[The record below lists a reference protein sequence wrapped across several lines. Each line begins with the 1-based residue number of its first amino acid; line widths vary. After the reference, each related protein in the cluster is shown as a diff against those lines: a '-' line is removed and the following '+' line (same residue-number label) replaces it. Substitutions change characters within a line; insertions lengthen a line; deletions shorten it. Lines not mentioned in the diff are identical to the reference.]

1 MLMIGEIRDAAMRGY
16 IGSLYFLFSFSVN
29 LKLLPKIVYKLK
41 KKKKGQNGKTFLP
54 PTSFY

>member
-16 IGSLYFLFSFSVN
+16 IGSLYFLFRFSVN
-29 LKLLPKIVYKLK
+29 LKLLQKIVYKL